1 MNDSLKSLDML
12 NRLAFVRTGR
22 RFASRA
28 IAAAVLCGATGCASG
43 GGSGGPFV
51 WAPDYVSRTPSAAN
65 GAYVVGVGDLIA
77 VQVFDNEK
85 ISTRGRVRSDGK
97 LAIPLINDV
106 LVAGK
111 TPTEVASDVEK
122 ALRDGN
128 MVLAPRVNVVVEDV
142 LPIRI
147 TVLGSVSK
155 AGTYSVDAGSGVAE
169 ALAGA
174 GGLTEFA
181 HKDRIYV
188 LRKVPSPIRIRF
200 TFASLTDTGPAGS
213 FKLQQG
219 DIVVVE

>member
-1 MNDSLKSLDML
+1 MHHSSTDLSMMKTHSPARAVRRVASLL
-12 NRLAFVRTGR
+12 
-22 RFASRA
+22 
-28 IAAAVLCGATGCASG
+28 AAAVVLVGASGCAS

-51 WAPDYVSRTPSAAN
+51 WAPEYVSRTPSAAN
-65 GAYVVGVGDLIA
+65 SAYVVGVGDLIA
-77 VQVFDNEK
+77 VQVYDNEK

-106 LVAGK
+106 VVAGK
-111 TPTEVASDVEK
+111 TPTEVAADVEK
-122 ALRDGN
+122 ALKDGN

-147 TVLGSVSK
+147 TVLGAVSR

-181 HKDRIYV
+181 HKDRIFV

>member
-1 MNDSLKSLDML
+1 MHHHPTDLYML
-12 NRLAFVRTGR
+12 NDRSPTRTVRRLASLF
-22 RFASRA
+22 
-28 IAAAVLCGATGCASG
+28 AAAVVMAGASGCASG
-43 GGSGGPFV
+43 GNGGPFV
-51 WAPDYVSRTPSAAN
+51 WAPEYVARTPSAAN
-65 GAYVVGVGDLIA
+65 SAYVVGVGDLIA
-77 VQVFDNEK
+77 VQVYDNEK

-111 TPTEVASDVEK
+111 TPTEVAADVEK
-122 ALRDGN
+122 ALKDGN

-147 TVLGSVSK
+147 TVLGAVSR

-181 HKDRIYV
+181 KKDRIFV